1 MTQNSH
7 IPFHIPSI
15 GDEEIAAVEKVLRS
29 GWLTTGP
36 VAFEFEKEFS
46 RYIGCKHALAVNSG
60 TSALQLA
67 LDAIGLKS
75 DDEVLVPTYTFTAT
89 AEVVTYF
96 GAKPVLCD
104 SLAGGFNIDPGDAER
119 RITSRTKA
127 IIPVHVGGEPCDMDA
142 IRSLAVRH
150 NLRVIEDAAHA
161 LPAGFGGQRVGTISE
176 FTAFSFYATKTITTG
191 EGGMLTTNNAA
202 YAKRVAM
209 MRLHG
214 IGNDDAWKRYSR
226 AGSWEYRVVEAGY
239 KFNLPDLL
247 AAVGLAQL
255 RKCDSFAQQRRSIAE
270 LYRSKLAEVE
280 ELELPPC
287 GPGDSEHAWHLFI
300 VRVMPDILEI
310 NRNQFIEQ
318 LVREG
323 IGTSV
328 HFIPLHR
335 HPYYQRV
342 CGVGPDNF
350 PNADNS
356 YLRAISLPI
365 FPGLSKDQVRIVVES
380 IKQIVARNRREK
392 TVAL

>member
-1 MTQNSH
+1 MQNSH
-7 IPFHIPSI
+7 IPFHVPSI

-67 LDAIGLKS
+67 LDAVGLKNN
-75 DDEVLVPTYTFTAT
+75 DEVLVPTYTFTAT

-104 SLAGGFNIDPGDAER
+104 SLPGGFNIDPGDAER
-119 RITSRTKA
+119 RITSRTRA
-127 IIPVHVGGEPCDMDA
+127 IIPVHIGGEPCDMDA

-150 NLRVIEDAAHA
+150 NLHVIEDAAHA
-161 LPAGFGGQRVGTISE
+161 LPASFRGQRVGTISE

-191 EGGMLTTNNAA
+191 EGGMLTTNNDA
-202 YAKRVAM
+202 YAKRAAL

-239 KFNLPDLL
+239 KFNLPDIL

-255 RKCDSFAQQRRSIAE
+255 RKCDTFAQRRRSIAE

-287 GPGDSEHAWHLFI
+287 GAPNSEHAWHLFI
-300 VRVMPDILEI
+300 VRTKPDLLEI
-310 NRNQFIEQ
+310 NRDQFIEQ
-318 LVREG
+318 LNKAG

-335 HPYYQRV
+335 HPYYQRNY
-342 CGVGPDNF
+342 GADPNDF
-350 PNADNS
+350 PNADNA
-356 YLRAISLPI
+356 YLRSISLPI
-365 FPGLSKDQVRIVVES
+365 FPGLSEDQAGVVVEAVT
-380 IKQIVARNRREK
+380 QVLGRNRRGK
-392 TVAL
+392 TVAA